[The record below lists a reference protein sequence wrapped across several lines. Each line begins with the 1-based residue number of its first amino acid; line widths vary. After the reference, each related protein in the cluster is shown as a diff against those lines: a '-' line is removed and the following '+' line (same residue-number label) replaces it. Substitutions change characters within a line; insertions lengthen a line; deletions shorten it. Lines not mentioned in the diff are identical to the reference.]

1 MPLSLPAN
9 TQSDPN
15 KPHTPSR
22 TVGSYAPHV
31 EPQAISTPARRWA
44 AVAFGIGLGLPI
56 TPMELAG
63 IPLIFLTLV
72 ALRRERRLLGTL
84 VRQPLIIALLA
95 WIAWAGL
102 ALAWSPDPKH
112 GLDELANARW
122 LWVILSLWLAPH
134 LARHV
139 LTGIAIGFV
148 LMHASQATQLALQ
161 LIGNE
166 WISTKRLPDRVSGWS
181 EPAVAGSL
189 LCAVLGLHLPRA
201 VWSTSWT
208 SRILAALAL
217 VGIIATG
224 TRGAW
229 IVAAAM
235 LACAVGVLIVL
246 GVRSREQRTRAIV
259 VALAGLVIVGGAA
272 VALQDKIRSR
282 VDEAKR
288 EINAALT
295 EGNKHTSTG
304 GRIVML
310 EWATQ
315 AIKAEPVLGV
325 GTGGYRAWVNEQQA
339 EQGISPNS
347 QRVLDHAHNTYLHI
361 GATQGA
367 IGLALFLT
375 VAGLALRNA
384 WPRYPRDA
392 GMLAALIGL
401 LLIGMFD
408 TVAVNAQ
415 TSALGV
421 TLIACALA
429 SRRLDH
435 GPPCPAGPATPE
447 GVSPP

>member
-1 MPLSLPAN
+1 M
-9 TQSDPN
+9 T
-15 KPHTPSR
+15 
-22 TVGSYAPHV
+22 
-31 EPQAISTPARRWA
+31 STPARRWT
-44 AVAFGIGLGLPI
+44 AVIFGIGLGLPI
-56 TPMELAG
+56 TPMEVAG
-63 IPLIFLTLV
+63 IPLMLLTLV
-72 ALRRERRLLGTL
+72 ALRRDWPSLGSL
-84 VRQPLIIALLA
+84 IRQPFAIALLT
-95 WIAWAGL
+95 WIAWATI

-122 LWVILSLWLAPH
+122 LWVILALWLAPH

-139 LTGIAIGFV
+139 LAGIAIGYV
-148 LMHASQATQLALQ
+148 LMHASQATQLVLQ
-161 LIGNE
+161 LAGNE
-166 WISTKRLPDRVSGWS
+166 WIATERLPDRVSGWS

-201 VWSTSWT
+201 VWSTSWA
-208 SRILAALAL
+208 SRVLAALAV
-217 VGIIATG
+217 VGIVATG

-235 LACAVGVLIVL
+235 LSGAVGILIIL

-272 VALQDKIRSR
+272 IALQDKIRSR

-288 EINAALT
+288 EIDAALT

-304 GRIVML
+304 GRIVMF

-339 EQGISPNS
+339 EQGINPNS

-361 GATQGA
+361 GATQGT
-367 IGLALFLT
+367 IGLALFLA

-384 WPRYPRDA
+384 WPRSPRDA
-392 GMLAALIGL
+392 GVLAALLGL
-401 LLIGMFD
+401 LMIGVFD

-421 TLIACALA
+421 TLCACALA
-429 SRRLDH
+429 SRRPTNP
-435 GPPCPAGPATPE
+435 GPPPEAEPPEAQPA
-447 GVSPP
+447 

>member
-1 MPLSLPAN
+1 M
-9 TQSDPN
+9 T
-15 KPHTPSR
+15 
-22 TVGSYAPHV
+22 
-31 EPQAISTPARRWA
+31 STPARRWT
-44 AVAFGIGLGLPI
+44 AVIFGIGLGLPI
-56 TPMELAG
+56 TPMEVAG
-63 IPLIFLTLV
+63 IPLMLLTLV
-72 ALRRERRLLGTL
+72 ALRRDWPSLGS
-84 VRQPLIIALLA
+84 LIREPFTIALLA
-95 WIAWAGL
+95 WIAWAAI
-102 ALAWSPDPKH
+102 ALAWSPEPKH

-122 LWVILSLWLAPH
+122 LWVILALWLAPH
-134 LARHV
+134 LARHI

-166 WISTKRLPDRVSGWS
+166 WIATKRLPDRVSGWS

-189 LCAVLGLHLPRA
+189 LCAVLGLHLPHA

-208 SRILAALAL
+208 SRVLAALAL
-217 VGIIATG
+217 IGIVATG

-235 LACAVGVLIVL
+235 LAGAVGILIIL
-246 GVRSREQRTRAIV
+246 AVRSREQRTRAIV
-259 VALAGLVIVGGAA
+259 VACAGVVIVSAA
-272 VALQDKIRSR
+272 AIALQDKIRSR

-288 EINAALT
+288 EIDAALT

-339 EQGISPNS
+339 EQGINPNS

-361 GATQGA
+361 GATQGTV
-367 IGLALFLT
+367 GLAVFLA

-384 WPRYPRDA
+384 WPQSPSDA
-392 GMLAALIGL
+392 GVFAAILGL
-401 LLIGMFD
+401 LMIGMFD

-415 TSALGV
+415 TSALGI
-421 TLIACALA
+421 TLCACALV
-429 SRRLDH
+429 SRRPTNPGQPLVAE
-435 GPPCPAGPATPE
+435 PPEARPA
-447 GVSPP
+447 